1 MTKLVPV
8 SGSSQGLSFDV
19 LVLRIASRQGDC
31 ASIGI
36 DHAID
41 NLIDVLER
49 QLTLRCFVLALKL
62 SLVVSRLFSKG
73 SLLVAFSQSVVQ
85 EGELLNR
92 ALI

>member
-1 MTKLVPV
+1 MTKFVPV
-8 SGSSQGLSFDV
+8 SGSSQALSFDV

-49 QLTLRCFVLALKL
+49 QLTLWCFVLALIL
-62 SLVVSRLFSKG
+62 SFVVSRLFSKG
-73 SLLVAFSQSVVQ
+73 SLLVGFSQRVVG
-85 EGELLNR
+85 EGQLLNL
-92 ALI
+92 AII